1 MKLTEILVVIYL
13 LLITVGSSIPG
24 SNIPELY
31 IFSSDKI
38 LHILEYSILGYLL
51 VNILNDK
58 TNYPGLVT
66 IFLGFL
72 FGIMDEI
79 YQSTVFG
86 RLPSTFDVIAD
97 VIGLTLS
104 IILVQKTS
112 YIISR

>member
-1 MKLTEILVVIYL
+1 MKLNNISAVIFL
-13 LLITVGSSIPG
+13 ILITIGSSIPG

-79 YQSTVFG
+79 YQSTVLG
-86 RLPSTFDVIAD
+86 RLPSSFDVIAD

-104 IILVQKTS
+104 VILFKKFS
-112 YIISR
+112 AIMNR